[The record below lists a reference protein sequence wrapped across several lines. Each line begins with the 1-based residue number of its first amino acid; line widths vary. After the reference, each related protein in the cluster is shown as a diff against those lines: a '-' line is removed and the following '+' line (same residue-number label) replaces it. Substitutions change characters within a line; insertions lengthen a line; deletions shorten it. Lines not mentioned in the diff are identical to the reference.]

1 MNGMGSR
8 RKLKKVHWICEECKE
23 NEHREGII
31 SGEGNCEVNGWKFG
45 ERWGKTGKDVKGGR

>member
-1 MNGMGSR
+1 MGSR
-8 RKLKKVHWICEECKE
+8 RKPRKVHWICEECKE

-31 SGEGNCEVNGWKFG
+31 NGEMTIEVNGRKFG